1 MAASVAGAA
10 LISTQRGPLEPEPL
24 TTTQESSL
32 RARPPLHAG
41 LNSKNTQ
48 MARRLLHP
56 PCFSS
61 ACPQHSPGVEA
72 LSPHMAATSLTR
84 RCGKPA
90 AGLLEGTGRGWD
102 RDRARREGPPA
113 PPRLASGAAGSGG
126 GAVRPGRPAPQQGS
140 GHRGAGRGRPGLR
153 QEPGPFLFS
162 PRPGGGSGRRQRSG
176 ASGRTGPEPPRERRR
191 EQPPAPP
198 QVGAGSRAASEA
210 LPLLLPL
217 PRGSARLG
225 GAGRPRARQVPGA
238 AAACSGPRGRSP
250 GASARGFEPAAPPCP
265 APSRAARAAEP
276 PPGTTGLR
284 RRQVARDLSRLRWH
298 SGAAGAGG

>member
-10 LISTQRGPLEPEPL
+10 LISTQRGPLQPEPL

-113 PPRLASGAAGSGG
+113 PPRPASPQERRGAAEGPCARAAPPRSRAPDTAGPVGGARGSGRSRARFYLAQGPGGGAGAGSAAEPADGRGRSRRGNAAGSSR
-126 GAVRPGRPAPQQGS
+126 RP
-140 GHRGAGRGRPGLR
+140 
-153 QEPGPFLFS
+153 
-162 PRPGGGSGRRQRSG
+162 
-176 ASGRTGPEPPRERRR
+176 RRR
-191 EQPPAPP
+191 
-198 QVGAGSRAASEA
+198 
-210 LPLLLPL
+210 
-217 PRGSARLG
+217 
-225 GAGRPRARQVPGA
+225 
-238 AAACSGPRGRSP
+238 
-250 GASARGFEPAAPPCP
+250 
-265 APSRAARAAEP
+265 
-276 PPGTTGLR
+276 
-284 RRQVARDLSRLRWH
+284 
-298 SGAAGAGG
+298 